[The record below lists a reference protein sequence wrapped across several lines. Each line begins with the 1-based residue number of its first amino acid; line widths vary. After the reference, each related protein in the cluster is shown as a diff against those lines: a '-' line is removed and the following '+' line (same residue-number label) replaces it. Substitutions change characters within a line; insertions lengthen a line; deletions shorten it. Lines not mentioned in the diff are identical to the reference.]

1 MEASTNPVL
10 KLLEEMIEGKWSG
23 CIINLGL
30 IPLLILSSVLLPP
43 IRAAGRVMD
52 ADYMTIPETGGSLLD
67 PDSTQLTIPPEGL
80 TGELK
85 AKLASVP
92 RINFLEGSAGSDLWK
107 AAEGMPEYLIMKS
120 PFYRLGVRGEM
131 PDQAIL
137 TVPVPNDSEPY
148 STLDLYSWTG
158 EEWQW
163 LPSQIILDDD
173 VIESHLSFV
182 PRSAVV
188 MQTRPLAPA
197 ISAAMAADVT
207 MPPEGKDTLV
217 EINPQGLYLDG
228 EGDIGG
234 SIGGLP
240 AEDQTASYAIV
251 PTLRNWGEDGVVRS
265 DLIDNMLISQEIRDH
280 HIATIVDF
288 VIQNMYAG
296 IDIDYRG
303 ITPDLRDEF
312 SRFVAE
318 LADRLHENQ
327 KLLTVRVESPRQI
340 AADHWET
347 GVYDWQAI
355 GQAVDGFK
363 IPAIVDPTAY
373 APGGKMEALLN
384 WAVGEVNRYKIQ
396 LIISTRSVEKTDGSM
411 VNKPF
416 KDALAPFSRVTVEGE
431 KQVVLPGEQIV
442 FSLASLRES
451 TGINFDEAT
460 QTYWFS
466 FRDEN
471 GQQHTVWL
479 ENATSIARKLQ
490 LVAQY
495 NLRGVAVQNLLGEE
509 SDQQIWEVMRK
520 FHDLVVPPVQSQFS
534 VVWTVQSATGGQLS
548 QETTSLADPN
558 YVWTAPDEP
567 GQYMVA
573 AAISVDG
580 RTTAGGGSVA
590 LQVAEPTPTAV
601 APTPTP
607 EPTATPPPKPV
618 EAAPAPE
625 PTPTPEPEP
634 QVAAA
639 SVSGLGS
646 QFGYGLQAH
655 LIYNDLGPI
664 IHHTKAI
671 GFGWVKQQIRWGDF
685 EPSKGNIGWGE
696 MDRIVDGLHGAD
708 LKILFSVVAP
718 PPWAHGEYGLPHNL
732 QDYADFVGACAARY
746 KGKVQAYEIWNE
758 QNLRRDPEQIVPPDR
773 YVALLKV
780 SYEAIKAQDPN
791 AIVVSGAPTPAGDV
805 AGWAID
811 DINYLDQLYA
821 AGMKD
826 YCDAVGAHP
835 SGYNCPATADW
846 QTVTPEEA
854 GIGAPNFWGP
864 FNNRHHSWC
873 FRGTMEGYR
882 NVMLKH
888 GDGNKTIWATEFG
901 WAVSSSPV
909 TNYEYAADNTLEKQA
924 QYLVEA
930 YEMSK
935 SWGWAGV
942 MFLWNLN
949 FAVVNP
955 GSEQAQFA
963 IVDSTWQPYPAFHA
977 LAAMPK

>member
-1 MEASTNPVL
+1 MEASSNPLL
-10 KLLEEMIEGKWSG
+10 KLVEEMIEGKWSG

-30 IPLLILSSVLLPP
+30 IPLLILSSLLLPP
-43 IRAAGRVMD
+43 IRVAGRVMD
-52 ADYMTIPETGGSLLD
+52 AGYMTISKGGGALLE
-67 PDSTQLTIPPEGL
+67 PDGTQLTLPPEGV
-80 TGELK
+80 TGEIK
-85 AKLASVP
+85 ARLTSVP
-92 RINFLEGSAGSDLWK
+92 RVNFLEGSAGSELWK
-107 AAEGMPEYLIMKS
+107 AAEEMPEYLIMKS
-120 PFYRLGVRGEM
+120 PLYRLSVRGEM

-137 TVPVPNDSEPY
+137 TVPIPNDSEPY
-148 STLDLYSWTG
+148 STLDIYSWTG

-163 LPSQIILDDD
+163 LPGQIVREDD
-173 VIESHLSFV
+173 VIESRLSFV
-182 PRSAVV
+182 PRSVVV
-188 MQTRPLAPA
+188 MQTRPIAPA
-197 ISAAMAADVT
+197 ISAAMTADAT

-228 EGDIGG
+228 EGEIGG
-234 SIGGLP
+234 SISGLP
-240 AEDQTASYAIV
+240 AEDQTVAYAVV

-265 DLIDNMLISQEIRDH
+265 DLVDNMLISQEIRDH
-280 HIATIVDF
+280 HISTIVDF

-312 SRFVAE
+312 SHFVAE

-327 KLLTVRVESPRQI
+327 KLLTVRVEPPRQI
-340 AADHWET
+340 AADRWDT
-347 GVYDWQAI
+347 GVYDWRAI

-384 WAVGEVNRYKIQ
+384 WAVGEVNRYKVQ
-396 LIISTRSVEKTDGSM
+396 LVISTRSVEKTDGSL

-431 KQVVLPGEQIV
+431 KQVVLPGEQVV
-442 FSLASLRES
+442 FSLASLQES

-479 ENATSIARKLQ
+479 ENATSVARKLQ

-520 FHDLVVPPVQSQFS
+520 FHDLVVPPVQSQFN

-548 QETTSLADPN
+548 QETISLANPN
-558 YVWTAPDEP
+558 YVWTAPEEP

-590 LQVAEPTPTAV
+590 LQVAEPTPTTV
-601 APTPTP
+601 PPTPTP
-607 EPTATPPPKPV
+607 ESTATPTPKPA

-625 PTPTPEPEP
+625 PTPTPEP

-646 QFGYGLQAH
+646 EFGYGVQAH
-655 LIYNDLGPI
+655 LIYQDLGPI
-664 IHHTKAI
+664 INHTQAM
-671 GFGWVKQQIRWGDF
+671 GFGWIKQQIRWHDF
-685 EPSKGNIGWGE
+685 EGSKGNIAWGE
-696 MDRIVDGLHGAD
+696 MDRIVNALHGAGI
-708 LKILFSVVAP
+708 KILFSVVAP
-718 PPWAHGEYGLPHNL
+718 PPWAHGEHGLPGNL

-758 QNLRRDPEQIVPPDR
+758 QNLKRPPEEIVPPDR

-854 GIGAPNFWGP
+854 GIGEPHFWGP

-882 NVMLKH
+882 NVMLKY

-909 TNYEYAADNTLEKQA
+909 VNYEYAADNTLEKQA

-930 YEMSK
+930 YQMSK

-963 IVDSTWQPYPAFHA
+963 IVDSHWQPYPAFQS

>member
-1 MEASTNPVL
+1 
-10 KLLEEMIEGKWSG
+10 
-23 CIINLGL
+23 
-30 IPLLILSSVLLPP
+30 
-43 IRAAGRVMD
+43 
-52 ADYMTIPETGGSLLD
+52 
-67 PDSTQLTIPPEGL
+67 
-80 TGELK
+80 
-85 AKLASVP
+85 
-92 RINFLEGSAGSDLWK
+92 
-107 AAEGMPEYLIMKS
+107 
-120 PFYRLGVRGEM
+120 
-131 PDQAIL
+131 
-137 TVPVPNDSEPY
+137 
-148 STLDLYSWTG
+148 
-158 EEWQW
+158 
-163 LPSQIILDDD
+163 
-173 VIESHLSFV
+173 
-182 PRSAVV
+182 
-188 MQTRPLAPA
+188 
-197 ISAAMAADVT
+197 
-207 MPPEGKDTLV
+207 
-217 EINPQGLYLDG
+217 
-228 EGDIGG
+228 
-234 SIGGLP
+234 
-240 AEDQTASYAIV
+240 
-251 PTLRNWGEDGVVRS
+251 
-265 DLIDNMLISQEIRDH
+265 
-280 HIATIVDF
+280 
-288 VIQNMYAG
+288 MYAG

-327 KLLTVRVESPRQI
+327 KLLTVRVEPPRQI

-431 KQVVLPGEQIV
+431 KQVVLPGEQV
-442 FSLASLRES
+442 VCSLASLRES

-479 ENATSIARKLQ
+479 ENATSVARKLQ

-509 SDQQIWEVMRK
+509 NDQQIWEVMRK

-534 VVWTVQSATGGQLS
+534 VVWTVQSAAGGQLS
-548 QETTSLADPN
+548 QETTSLTDPN
-558 YVWTAPDEP
+558 YVWTAPEEP

-601 APTPTP
+601 PSTPTP
-607 EPTATPPPKPV
+607 EPTATPTPKPA

-646 QFGYGLQAH
+646 EFGYGLQAH
-655 LIYNDLGPI
+655 LINQDLGPI
-664 IHHTKAI
+664 IHHTQAM
-671 GFGWVKQQIRWGDF
+671 GFGWIKQQIRWTDF
-685 EPSKGNIGWGE
+685 EGSKGNIGWGE
-696 MDRIVDGLHGAD
+696 MDRIVDGLNNAGI
-708 LKILFSVVAP
+708 KVFFSVVAP
-718 PPWAHGEYGLPHNL
+718 PPWAHGGEHGLPHNL
-732 QDYADFVGACAARY
+732 QDYADFVGAMAARY
-746 KGKVQAYEIWNE
+746 NGNGPHGRVHAYEIWNE
-758 QNLRRDPEQIVPPDR
+758 QNLNRPPEQIVPPHK
-773 YVALLKV
+773 YVELLRV

-791 AIVVSGAPTPAGDV
+791 AIVVSGAPTPVGDIGGV
-805 AGWAID
+805 AID
-811 DINYLDQLYA
+811 DISYLDQCYQ

-846 QTVTPEEA
+846 QTVTPADA
-854 GIGAPNFWGP
+854 GIANPQFTGP
-864 FNNRHHSWC
+864 FSNRHHSWC

-882 NVMLKH
+882 NVMVAH
-888 GDGNKTIWATEFG
+888 GDGDKTIWPTEFG
-901 WAVSSSPV
+901 WAVSPNPV

-930 YEMSK
+930 YQMGK
-935 SWGWAGV
+935 SWGWAGT

-949 FAVVNP
+949 FAVVAP
-955 GSEQAQFA
+955 GSEQAQFG